1 MNKSSFILLLFCPLL
16 LIAQEQDF
24 QLWSKVGA
32 SYDLNKDLSVSLDQ
46 GFRAR
51 ENASLPDVTFSN
63 LSLKYDLIKKWSVA
77 IGYRYITDF
86 DLSQNTSTS
95 HRIYTDINYRKKKK
109 RWLMKNRLRYQY
121 QEEIFTL
128 RDKVSLSYNIRKTP
142 LEPFTN
148 FELFLKGSNFKKWRY
163 TLGVSYPFLKE
174 FDIDAY
180 YRLQQSFNTNNPK
193 QLHIL
198 GLGIE
203 YKF

>member
-1 MNKSSFILLLFCPLL
+1 MNKSSFILLLFCPFLL
-16 LIAQEQDF
+16 FAQEQDF

-32 SYDLNKDLSVSLDQ
+32 SYNLNKDLRVSLYQ

-86 DLSQNTSTS
+86 DLSQNTSTI
-95 HRIYTDINYRKKKK
+95 HRIYADVNYRKKKK

-121 QEEIFTL
+121 QEENFTL
-128 RDKVSLSYNIRKTP
+128 RDKVSLSFNIRKTP
-142 LEPFTN
+142 LEPFTA
-148 FELFLKGSNFKKWRY
+148 FELFFKDSEFKKWRF
-163 TLGVSYPFLKE
+163 TLGASYPFLKD
-174 FDIDAY
+174 FDIDVY

-198 GLGIE
+198 GFGME

>member
-1 MNKSSFILLLFCPLL
+1 MNKSSFILLLFCPFL

-24 QLWSKVGA
+24 QQWSKIGV

-46 GFRAR
+46 GFRFR

-77 IGYRYITDF
+77 IGYRYVTDF
-86 DLSQNTSTS
+86 DLSQNTYTS
-95 HRIYTDINYRKKKK
+95 HRIYSDINYRKKKK

-121 QEEIFTL
+121 QEKNFTL

-142 LEPFTN
+142 LAPFTA
-148 FELFLKGSNFKKWRY
+148 FELFFKDSEFKKWRY
-163 TLGVSYPFLKE
+163 TLGASYPFLKE
-174 FDIDAY
+174 FDIDVY

-198 GLGIE
+198 GLGME

>member
-1 MNKSSFILLLFCPLL
+1 L

-24 QLWSKVGA
+24 QQWSKIGV

-46 GFRAR
+46 GFRFR
-51 ENASLPDVTFSN
+51 ENASLPDVIFSN

-95 HRIYTDINYRKKKK
+95 HRIYSDINYRKKKK
-109 RWLMKNRLRYQY
+109 RWLLKNRLRYQY
-121 QEEIFTL
+121 QEENFTL

-142 LEPFTN
+142 LEPFTA
-148 FELFLKGSNFKKWRY
+148 FELFFKDSEFKKWRY
-163 TLGVSYPFLKE
+163 TLGASYPFLKE
-174 FDIDAY
+174 FDIDVY

-198 GLGIE
+198 GLGME

>member
-1 MNKSSFILLLFCPLL
+1 MNKSSFILLFFCPFL

-86 DLSQNTSTS
+86 DLSQNIFNS
-95 HRIYTDINYRKKKK
+95 HRIYSDINYRKKKK

-121 QEEIFTL
+121 QEENFTL

-142 LEPFTN
+142 LEPFTA
-148 FELFLKGSNFKKWRY
+148 FELFFKDSEFKKWRY
-163 TLGVSYPFLKE
+163 TLGASYPFLKE
-174 FDIDAY
+174 FDIDVY
-180 YRLQQSFNTNNPK
+180 YRLQQSFNTNNLE

>member
-32 SYDLNKDLSVSLDQ
+32 SYDLNKDLSVSFDQ

-95 HRIYTDINYRKKKK
+95 QRIYTDINYRKKKK

-142 LEPFTN
+142 LEPFIN

-163 TLGVSYPFLKE
+163 TLGASYPFLKE

>member
-1 MNKSSFILLLFCPLL
+1 MNKSSFILLLFCPFL

-24 QLWSKVGA
+24 QQWSKIGV

-46 GFRAR
+46 GIRFR

-95 HRIYTDINYRKKKK
+95 HRIHSDINYRKKKK
-109 RWLMKNRLRYQY
+109 RWLIKNRLRYQY
-121 QEEIFTL
+121 KKNFTL

-142 LEPFTN
+142 LEPFTA
-148 FELFLKGSNFKKWRY
+148 FELFFKDSEFKKWRY
-163 TLGVSYPFLKE
+163 TLGASYPFLKE
-174 FDIDAY
+174 FDIDVY

-198 GLGIE
+198 GLGME

>member
-1 MNKSSFILLLFCPLL
+1 MNKSSFILLLFCPFL

-63 LSLKYDLIKKWSVA
+63 LSLKYDLIKKWSIA

>member
-1 MNKSSFILLLFCPLL
+1 MNKSSFILLLFCPFLL
-16 LIAQEQDF
+16 FAQEQDF

-32 SYDLNKDLSVSLDQ
+32 SYNLNKDLRVSLYQ

-142 LEPFTN
+142 LEPFTA
-148 FELFLKGSNFKKWRY
+148 FELFFKDSEFNKWRY
-163 TLGVSYPFLKE
+163 TLGASYPFLKE

-180 YRLQQSFNTNNPK
+180 YRIQQSFNTNNPK